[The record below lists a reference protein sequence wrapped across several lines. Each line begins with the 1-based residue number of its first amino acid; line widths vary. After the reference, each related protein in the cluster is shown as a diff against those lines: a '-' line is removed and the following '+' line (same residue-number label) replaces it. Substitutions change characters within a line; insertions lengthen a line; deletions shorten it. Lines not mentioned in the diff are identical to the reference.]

1 MYMLTS
7 QGKETERGQHHAPL
21 TPTNCHNLASSSQLL
36 NILLRKNYFFS
47 DTIGH
52 DDGDYDKV
60 DVMYTVEM
68 EICLTMTNLFVVK

>member
-1 MYMLTS
+1 MKKIIFFYS
-7 QGKETERGQHHAPL
+7 YWIYYYE
-21 TPTNCHNLASSSQLL
+21 
-36 NILLRKNYFFS
+36 KNYFFS

-52 DDGDYDKV
+52 DDGDYNKV

>member
-1 MYMLTS
+1 MKKIIFFSFTVIEYITT
-7 QGKETERGQHHAPL
+7 KK
-21 TPTNCHNLASSSQLL
+21 
-36 NILLRKNYFFS
+36 IIFFS

-52 DDGDYDKV
+52 DDGDYNKV